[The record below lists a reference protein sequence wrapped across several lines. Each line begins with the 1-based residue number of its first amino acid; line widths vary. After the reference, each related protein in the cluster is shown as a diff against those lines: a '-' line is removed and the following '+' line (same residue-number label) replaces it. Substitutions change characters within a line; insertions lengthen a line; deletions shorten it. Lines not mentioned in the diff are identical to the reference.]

1 MNQPI
6 RTCVGC
12 RKTDTQEK
20 LVRIVLDG
28 AGRVKVDREKK
39 MAGRGAWLHESRA
52 CVEKAIHISGLPRAF
67 RRRTQPLEA
76 GALWA
81 QLIETIGTKTEDGIE
96 HEQR

>member
-1 MNQPI
+1 VKPL

-12 RKTDTQEK
+12 KKTDEQAR

-28 AGRVKVDREKK
+28 AGRIKVDRQRR
-39 MAGRGAWLHESRA
+39 MRGRGAWLHDSRA
-52 CVEKAIHISGLPRAF
+52 CVERAVQTHGLVRAF
-67 RRRTQPLEA
+67 KNKAQTPLA

-81 QLIETIGTKTEDGIE
+81 ELEASGNKTEDGSE